1 MQRLYPKLLSS
12 TESKLYLTQIFSTL
26 LKGMTK
32 ISNENENLEL
42 IQPSLG
48 VVDKILNIFHNL
60 DENQTLNKQKKNP

>member
-1 MQRLYPKLLSS
+1 
-12 TESKLYLTQIFSTL
+12 
-26 LKGMTK
+26 MTK